1 MGILLSRPLIA
12 GHGTTIAGLVVD
24 SGNFDWSKNPK
35 KFPAFNEP
43 SPNYHGLK
51 IYETFGRASFAVRAR
66 TEILRDL
73 GCALNPFA
81 AFLLLQGLE
90 TLSIRVERHVSNALA
105 LAKWLEAN
113 DHVSWVYYAG
123 MWDSV
128 QITCN
133 F

>member
-1 MGILLSRPLIA
+1 M
-12 GHGTTIAGLVVD
+12 
-24 SGNFDWSKNPK
+24 
-35 KFPAFNEP
+35 
-43 SPNYHGLK
+43 K

-123 MWDSV
+123 MQDSV
-128 QITCN
+128 QIAYG
-133 F
+133 FPMAYIFVSFLIFRPRKSSIA